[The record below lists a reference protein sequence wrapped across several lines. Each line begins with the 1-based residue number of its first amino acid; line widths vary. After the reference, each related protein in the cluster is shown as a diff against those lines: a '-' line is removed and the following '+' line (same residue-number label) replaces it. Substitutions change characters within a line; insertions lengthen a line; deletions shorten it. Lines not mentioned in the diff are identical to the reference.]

1 MCFLLPFSHQYRHG
15 TSQKGKKMF
24 LIIPLTVSLL
34 LLVGLA
40 LVQLAHSNPI
50 WFDNGCSIPISLH
63 GTTKSP
69 IYFSNIF
76 PRLPFCSGQFPFAI
90 SNDRPQNIIGMIP
103 NLQINMTTD
112 SYIFRKKKTKQN
124 PIFSQRS
131 SFKERLSSVDEWDSL
146 FYSNIC
152 IFLSLCVYK
161 TNFLSLRCS
170 ICCKSFKNCS
180 SLQDHCELLSHW
192 SEEDSDEESGDEFD
206 SDEYLFSSS
215 DDEWDSSSQFEGKA
229 IARVSPLSNA
239 S

>member
-1 MCFLLPFSHQYRHG
+1 
-15 TSQKGKKMF
+15 MF

-34 LLVGLA
+34 LLLGLA
-40 LVQLAHSNPI
+40 LVQLAFQFQ
-50 WFDNGCSIPISLH
+50 FDSTTFAAYQFRDTVLPSPRSIFQ
-63 GTTKSP
+63 T
-69 IYFSNIF
+69 FF
-76 PRLPFCSGQFPFAI
+76 PRLPFCSSQFPFAI
-90 SNDRPQNIIGMIP
+90 SNDRPQNYIGIIP
-103 NLQINMTTD
+103 KLQINMTTG
-112 SYIFRKKKTKQN
+112 SYIFRKKEKQKSYFF
-124 PIFSQRS
+124 PS
-131 SFKERLSSVDEWDSL
+131 SIVSKRGWALLTNGIRF
-146 FYSNIC
+146 FYRNIC
-152 IFLSLCVYK
+152 IFFILCVYK
-161 TNFLSLRCS
+161 TNFLSLDSCS